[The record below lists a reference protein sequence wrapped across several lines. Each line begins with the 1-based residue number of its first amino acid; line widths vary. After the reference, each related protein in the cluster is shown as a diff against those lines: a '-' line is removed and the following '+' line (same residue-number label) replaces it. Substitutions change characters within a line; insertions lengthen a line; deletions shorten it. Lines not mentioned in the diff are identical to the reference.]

1 MAGLTN
7 YTEEL
12 VLDYILTLS
21 PDYVAFY
28 TDVPDDLGAGTEV
41 SGGAYARQAVTFAR
55 SGSVLSNTS
64 VITFPESTAPWGT
77 IISAAIHDAVTGGTM
92 LASGPLD
99 ASKVVG
105 TGETITYPVGTL
117 QIPID

>member
-1 MAGLTN
+1 MAGLTV
-7 YTEEL
+7 YSEEL
-12 VLDYILTLS
+12 VLDYVLTLS

-28 TDVPDDLGAGTEV
+28 TDIPDDLGAGTEV
-41 SGGAYARQAVTFAR
+41 VGGSYARQAVTFAR
-55 SGSVLSNTS
+55 SGSVLTNTTL
-64 VITFPESTAPWGT
+64 ITFPESTAPWGSV
-77 IISAAIHDAVTGGTM
+77 ISAAIFDSVTGGIM
-92 LASGPLD
+92 IASGPLD